1 MYFFPLKMSTV
12 SISTGKDSVQS
23 MNTSNIPQMMDWST
37 IQQKLQHDRDLV
49 IQELSELIRGKQLQ
63 KRERGRLN
71 NLRTKLISRSGF
83 VKTMLNQYSTD
94 LAYRRKIVPA
104 TRGETKAVV
113 FGN

>member
-1 MYFFPLKMSTV
+1 MSTV
-12 SISTGKDSVQS
+12 SISTGDGDTEGKS

-37 IQQKLQHDRDLV
+37 IQQKLQQDRDLV

-71 NLRTKLISRSGF
+71 NLRSKLISRSGF
-83 VKTMLNQYSTD
+83 VKTMLNQYTTD